1 MASSGPDSLPGA
13 PMPPSANVPL
23 IEPRVPRGARAGG
36 RAQGWW
42 AVALMAIAGGAVAQV
57 AASQDYL
64 ARMDADGNGR
74 VSLDEYQAWMGY
86 AFAQMDR
93 NRDDRLTPD
102 ELPGG
107 RGREVSLTEHR
118 QRLAEAFRR
127 QDTSG
132 DGVLDARELA
142 APPQK

>member
-1 MASSGPDSLPGA
+1 VL
-13 PMPPSANVPL
+13 L
-23 IEPRVPRGARAGG
+23 
-36 RAQGWW
+36 
-42 AVALMAIAGGAVAQV
+42 AVACAGGAVAQV
-57 AASQDYL
+57 TASRDYL

-107 RGREVSLTEHR
+107 RGREVSLAEHR
-118 QRLAEAFRR
+118 QRLADAFHR
-127 QDTSG
+127 QDSNR

-142 APPQK
+142 APPQ

>member
-1 MASSGPDSLPGA
+1 MPVSPHALFTPGA
-13 PMPPSANVPL
+13 PR
-23 IEPRVPRGARAGG
+23 RVRRAVRAGL
-36 RAQGWW
+36 
-42 AVALMAIAGGAVAQV
+42 VLAGMLAAAGTAVAQV
-57 AASQDYL
+57 TAARDYL
-64 ARMDADGNGR
+64 ARMDRDGNGR

-107 RGREVSLTEHR
+107 RGREISLAEHR
-118 QRLAEAFRR
+118 QRLADAFQR
-127 QDTSG
+127 QDANR

-142 APPQK
+142 APPQ